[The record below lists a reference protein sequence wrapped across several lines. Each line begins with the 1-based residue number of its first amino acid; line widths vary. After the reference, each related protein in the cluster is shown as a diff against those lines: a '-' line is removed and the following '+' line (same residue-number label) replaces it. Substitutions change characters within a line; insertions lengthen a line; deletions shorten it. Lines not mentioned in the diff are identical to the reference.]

1 LIFLYDSKNVFQ
13 NSQVIKKSQLKINTD
28 PFLAKKNIHV
38 SFLGSGQ
45 YATSFLMPLFQK
57 SGVILNSVSSESGL
71 SAASAFKKYKFIQSY
86 SNNKDVIS
94 EDGVDAIIIS
104 TRHDS
109 HASLVV
115 DSIKANKHVFVEKPL
130 CTDDL
135 ALKEITDCVL
145 SEENKKI
152 LMVGFNR
159 RFSPHIIKIN
169 SLLSNISSAKSFVM
183 NINAGSLDESHW
195 LNDPKKG
202 GGRLI
207 GEACHFIDLLRHLS
221 GYPISQSS
229 VISSSNY
236 NDSLIINLKFVD
248 GSIGVINYFVNGH
261 KSLPKERLEIF
272 VDNKTLFLENYQKL
286 SGAGWK
292 NFKKFKTW
300 SQDKGQKNCISAFVN
315 AIRNSESSPIPY
327 DELVEV
333 AQVSIDLSKQ
343 LS

>member
-1 LIFLYDSKNVFQ
+1 
-13 NSQVIKKSQLKINTD
+13 
-28 PFLAKKNIHV
+28 
-38 SFLGSGQ
+38 
-45 YATSFLMPLFQK
+45 
-57 SGVILNSVSSESGL
+57 
-71 SAASAFKKYKFIQSY
+71 
-86 SNNKDVIS
+86 
-94 EDGVDAIIIS
+94 
-104 TRHDS
+104 
-109 HASLVV
+109 
-115 DSIKANKHVFVEKPL
+115 
-130 CTDDL
+130 
-135 ALKEITDCVL
+135 
-145 SEENKKI
+145 
-152 LMVGFNR
+152 
-159 RFSPHIIKIN
+159 
-169 SLLSNISSAKSFVM
+169 M